1 MEITHLGHSS
11 FKIRGKS
18 ATVVTD
24 PFSPEMVGLKFPKV
38 EANIVTVSH
47 RHEDHDSVANV
58 LGTPIVVNGPGEYEI
73 SGVKIIG
80 VGTYHDEMQ
89 GAKRG
94 RNTIYHIEMDG
105 LSIVHTGDLGH
116 KLEEK
121 EMELLGGVDILL
133 VAVGGVVTI
142 GPQEAAYLV
151 SKLEPAIIIPMH
163 YKEKKGNQAFY
174 ADLAPIDD
182 FLKEMGKGSVT
193 PIPKLNITKDKLP
206 TEPMIVVLE

>member
-24 PFSPEMVGLKFPKV
+24 PFSPEMIGLKFPKV

-47 RHEDHDSVANV
+47 QHEDHNCAANV
-58 LGTPIVVNGPGEYEI
+58 SGAPIVVAGPGEYEI

-121 EMELLGGVDILL
+121 EMEFLDGVDILM
-133 VAVGGVVTI
+133 VAVGGFYTI
-142 GPQEAAYLV
+142 GPEEAAYLV

-163 YKEKKGNQAFY
+163 YKEKKGNQTFY
-174 ADLAPIDD
+174 ADLASVDE
-182 FLKEMGKGSVT
+182 FLTQMGKGSVT
-193 PIPKLNITKDKLP
+193 PVPKLNITKDKLP
-206 TEPMIVVLE
+206 AESTIVILE